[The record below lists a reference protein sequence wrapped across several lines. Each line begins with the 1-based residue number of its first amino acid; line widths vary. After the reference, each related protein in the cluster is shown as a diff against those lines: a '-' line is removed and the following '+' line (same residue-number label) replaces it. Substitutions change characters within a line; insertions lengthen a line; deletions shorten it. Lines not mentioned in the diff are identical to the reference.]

1 MNKHRPNGK
10 SKHGM
15 KRRKLVKPVLFF
27 RDEKNINL
35 NGGDKMSKF
44 WELVKSSVIVQGTV
58 TLTLVATTCYLY
70 ATGQEVPE
78 SLLSLDG
85 LVIGFFFG
93 SKTQQIAARKVE
105 K

>member
-1 MNKHRPNGK
+1 MSGYRSNGYKEYDKKQQKHI
-10 SKHGM
+10 
-15 KRRKLVKPVLFF
+15 KPVLFF
-27 RDEKNINL
+27 RTSRATKTM
-35 NGGDKMSKF
+35 GGIKMQRF

-58 TLTLVATTCYLY
+58 TLALVTTTCYLY
-70 ATGQEVPE
+70 ATGQTVPE

-93 SKTQQIAARKVE
+93 SKIQQVAARKVG